1 MPGGQQYATTF
12 LVEIDGQQL
21 PEDVRALLVS
31 ACVDDSRN
39 VPDLFVLRFRD
50 PDRLVVGKA
59 KATIGAAVQVSV
71 TAPELGSPL
80 VLLSGEVTAL
90 EAELD
95 GTGTFTVIRGLDHSH
110 RLFRGRSTETY
121 QQVTASDV
129 VKKVAGRAGV
139 AVGAV
144 ESTTVV
150 HEHISQGNAT
160 DWQFLQS
167 LAADAGCQLSVVD
180 GKLNFGKPTRSAQAP
195 APGEPDTNPLVLQH
209 GTDLLRLRATVT
221 SAEQVNQVQVRGW
234 DTAQKRALVGTAPA
248 ETTSAQLST
257 TPVELAG
264 KFGGRTFVSVDVPY
278 RTQAQV
284 DTAAKAVAE
293 QLAGAFAELEGVAR
307 GNPKLRAGAA
317 IALDNLGPPW
327 DGKYTLTSTRHL
339 YDPATGYTTA
349 FVVSGRQERS
359 LYGLV
364 SGGGPTGPGAPAGAG
379 SARGVVTA
387 LVTNAADP
395 EGAGRVKLRFP
406 WLSDT
411 YESDWARTVQAGAGA
426 DRGAVLIPEVN
437 DEVLAA
443 FEQNDLNRPYVL
455 GGLYNGVDKPKKGA
469 IDDVDAGSGAVNR
482 RAFVSRTGHRL
493 ELLEAAGGLD
503 GIHLVTGDDKLRLE
517 LDKQGSKITIH
528 SDGTVLVEAKNGV
541 TVDAGNGD
549 VAMTGKAI
557 SLTAKQGV
565 TVDAGTGTLGL
576 ASKSKVDMHGAQ
588 VSVSGDAQ
596 TEIKGGASCAISAAL
611 VRIN

>member
-1 MPGGQQYATTF
+1 MPGGQQYAATF

-21 PEDVRALLVS
+21 PDDVRALLVS

-59 KATIGAAVQVSV
+59 RAAIGAAVRVSV
-71 TAPELGSPL
+71 AAPELGAPLPL
-80 VLLSGEVTAL
+80 VSGEVTAL
-90 EAELD
+90 EVELD
-95 GTGTFTVIRGLDHSH
+95 GTGTYTVIRGLDHSH

-121 QQVTASDV
+121 QQVTAGDV
-129 VKKVAGRAGV
+129 VRKVAARAGV
-139 AVGAV
+139 AVGTVA
-144 ESTTVV
+144 STTVV

-160 DWQFLQS
+160 DWQFLQG

-180 GKLNFGKPTRSAQAP
+180 GKLNFGRPTRSAQAP
-195 APGEPDTNPLVLQH
+195 APGGEPGTDPLVLQH

-221 SAEQVNQVQVRGW
+221 SAEQVSQVQVRGW
-234 DTAQKRALVGTAPA
+234 DTAAKRALVGTAAA
-248 ETTSAQLST
+248 ETTSAELAT
-257 TPVELAG
+257 TPAQLAG
-264 KFGGRTFVSVDVPY
+264 TFGGRTFVAVDVPY
-278 RTQAQV
+278 RSQAQV

-307 GNPKLRAGAA
+307 GNPRLRAGTA
-317 IALDNLGPPW
+317 IALGNLGDPF
-327 DGKYTLTSTRHL
+327 DGKYTLTGTRHR

-364 SGGGPTGPGAPAGAG
+364 AGGLPAGGGAGAPA
-379 SARGVVTA
+379 RGLVPA

-395 EGAGRVKLRFP
+395 QDTGRVKLKFP

-411 YESDWARTVQAGAGA
+411 YESDWARTVQPGAGT
-426 DRGAVLIPEVN
+426 DRGAVLLPEVN
-437 DEVLAA
+437 DEVLVG
-443 FEQNDLNRPYVL
+443 FEQGDLNRPYVL
-455 GGLYNGVDKPKKGA
+455 GGLYNGIDKPRKGPVA
-469 IDDVDAGSGAVNR
+469 NVDSGSGAVNR
-482 RAFVSRTGHRL
+482 RAFASRTGHRL
-493 ELLEAAGGLD
+493 ELLEAAGGTDAIQL
-503 GIHLVTGDDKLRLE
+503 ITGDDKLRIE
-517 LDKQGSKITIH
+517 LDKQGTKITIH
-528 SDGTVLVEAKNGV
+528 SDGTVLVEATNGV
-541 TVDAGNGD
+541 TVDAGTGD
-549 VAMTGKAI
+549 LTMTGRAI

-565 TVDAGTGTLGL
+565 SVDAGGGTLGL
-576 ASKSKVDMHGAQ
+576 VSKTTVDVHGTQ
-588 VSVSGDAQ
+588 VSVRGDAQ